1 MSVDR
6 TLCEHDTIQH
16 PEATL
21 HTAYYNPSAAFSEQL
36 GRLIER
42 VTQSTNLLRR
52 IGTGITLGASAYLS
66 VNGMG
71 WPHTGSPILS
81 SCLGGG

>member
-1 MSVDR
+1 MRVDR
-6 TLCEHDTIQH
+6 GYEHDTIQH
-16 PEATL
+16 PGITL
-21 HTAYYNPSAAFSEQL
+21 PTAYYNPSAAFSERL

-52 IGTGITLGASAYLS
+52 IGTGITLGASAYWS
-66 VNGMG
+66 VNSIDC
-71 WPHTGSPILS
+71 HAYGSPVLS